1 MKQSTTDIDALIKEI
16 EAIDITQLPEDNLL
30 SW

>member
-1 MKQSTTDIDALIKEI
+1 METTQNVDALIEEI
-16 EAIDITQLPEDNLL
+16 ESIDITQLPEDNLM

>member
-1 MKQSTTDIDALIKEI
+1 METKNALEALIEEI
-16 EAIDITQLPEDNLL
+16 ESIDIAQLPEDNLM